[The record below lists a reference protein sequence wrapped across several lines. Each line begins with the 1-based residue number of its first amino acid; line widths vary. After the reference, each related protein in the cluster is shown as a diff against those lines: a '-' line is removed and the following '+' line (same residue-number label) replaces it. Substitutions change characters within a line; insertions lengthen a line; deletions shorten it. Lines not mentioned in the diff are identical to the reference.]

1 MAALDQVLG
10 ALGHVVAQIV
20 EAELVVGA
28 VGDVAGVLLTALGG
42 GLAHE
47 DAAGGQPQE
56 AVNAPHEVGLVLG
69 EIVVDSHDVD
79 ALAGQGPQVG
89 GHRGHKGLAL
99 TGLHLGDVAAVEG
112 RPTHDLDV
120 VGAHAQDAVGR
131 LHHRGEGL
139 GKQVVEALP
148 AVLVALLELISHFA
162 QLGVG
167 ELAVLVGESLHLIG
181 DGIKLLQGAALAN
194 AKDPVH
200 DRHAA
205 FSLGTS
211 DCEERR

>member
-1 MAALDQVLG
+1 MTALDQVLG
-10 ALGHVVAQIV
+10 ALGHVVAQVV

-28 VGDVAGVLLTALGG
+28 VGDVTGVLLTALDGR
-42 GLAHE
+42 LAHE

-56 AVNAPHEVGLVLG
+56 AVDTPHEVGLVLG
-69 EIVVDSHDVD
+69 EVVVDGDDVD
-79 ALAGQGPQVG
+79 ALAGQCPQVG
-89 GHRGHKGLAL
+89 GHRGHERL
-99 TGLHLGDVAAVEG
+99 TLTSLHLGDVAAVEG
-112 RPTHDLDV
+112 SAAHDLNV
-120 VGAHAQDAVGR
+120 VGAHAQHAVGG
-131 LHHRGEGL
+131 LHDRGEGL
-139 GKQVVEALP
+139 GKQIVECL
-148 AVLVALLELISHFA
+148 AVLVALLELVSHVA
-162 QLGVG
+162 QFGVG
-167 ELAVLVGESLHLIG
+167 ELAVLLGKRLDLVG